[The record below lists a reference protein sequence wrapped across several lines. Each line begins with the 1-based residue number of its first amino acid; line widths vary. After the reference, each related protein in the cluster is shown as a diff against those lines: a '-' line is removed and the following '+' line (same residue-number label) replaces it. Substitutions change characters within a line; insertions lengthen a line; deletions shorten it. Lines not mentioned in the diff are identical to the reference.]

1 MPLPGGRVGV
11 CFFAWGLQG
20 RSTSL
25 LGLCLCL
32 GFLARQS
39 SAQPVLLFPTGGF
52 RGFSLRGQELA
63 GAQHRTGLSWRW
75 WLRIHKILILQAQPV
90 TPSPAGPHGA
100 LVGCRSFGA

>member
-20 RSTSL
+20 CSTSL

-39 SAQPVLLFPTGGF
+39 STQPVLLFPTDGF

-63 GAQHRTGLSWRW
+63 GAQHRTGFSWRW

-90 TPSPAGPHGA
+90 TPSPAGPHRA